1 MTFCDFVRKVDRIV
15 DSVVEVL
22 SELMQ
27 SVEPIRRGVE
37 IEFFVACIHG
47 LWVGAGHHAR
57 TKLGAIAFVAVWGPV
72 ELSELHDEVDQI
84 FVVLE
89 IALESVYSWRK

>member
-1 MTFCDFVRKVDRIV
+1 MHIYAMHNSIRRNGTHAGSDMTFCDFVRKVDRIV

-22 SELMQ
+22 SELME

-47 LWVGAGHHAR
+47 LRVGAGHHAR
-57 TKLGAIAFVAVWGPV
+57 TKL
-72 ELSELHDEVDQI
+72 
-84 FVVLE
+84 
-89 IALESVYSWRK
+89 